1 MPIHLITAQPR
12 TGKTLY
18 MMQLLCDA
26 MDENRERVKRGDK
39 IRPLF
44 AVGVDGLDVTTCGYR
59 KEEVTIW
66 DDAAKWD
73 EMPDDSIMFVDEAWK
88 WFGDVYDARSAKRPS
103 YVVGLAEHGH
113 RGLDFVWTTQ
123 MTSQIFPFARGVM
136 GNHTHM
142 VRHLGIGVCTLFQWT
157 EMQDDV
163 KSQGVRDRAVN
174 TKWTYPKRL
183 FKIYKSASGHHVKPN
198 IPWRV
203 AVIPACIIG
212 ALVLGWFVYAKMKTG
227 DLNATAQQADS
238 GVAGTASP
246 ARSSGGASKPV
257 MTAAE
262 WQKMVTPR
270 IAGIHGS
277 QPLFDGRKAL
287 SKPATYCMI
296 SGPVE
301 SGRCVCYTEQATV
314 IPDVLPAR
322 CRRAARFGEYDP
334 FKAPMVA
341 GKPIAP
347 APGQDEDRDL
357 AGAVAPGDPAAVGS
371 PAMGT
376 IQGRR
381 L

>member
-1 MPIHLITAQPR
+1 M
-12 TGKTLY
+12 TGFMLDTDISSY
-18 MMQLLCDA
+18 I
-26 MDENRERVKRGDK
+26 
-39 IRPLF
+39 IR
-44 AVGVDGLDVTTCGYR
+44 R
-59 KEEVTIW
+59 
-66 DDAAKWD
+66 
-73 EMPDDSIMFVDEAWK
+73 
-88 WFGDVYDARSAKRPS
+88 RP
-103 YVVGLAEHGH
+103 VALAEK
-113 RGLDFVWTTQ
+113 
-123 MTSQIFPFARGVM
+123 
-136 GNHTHM
+136 
-142 VRHLGIGVCTLFQWT
+142 FQKHA
-157 EMQDDV
+157 D
-163 KSQGVRDRAVN
+163 
-174 TKWTYPKRL
+174 
-183 FKIYKSASGHHVKPN
+183 
-198 IPWRV
+198 
-203 AVIPACIIG
+203 
-212 ALVLGWFVYAKMKTG
+212 ALCV
-227 DLNATAQQADS
+227 S
-238 GVAGTASP
+238 
-246 ARSSGGASKPV
+246 V